1 MSLETGR
8 YDDAL
13 RETTIDSE
21 TSYHGLFLKVSR
33 DRVRVP
39 DGREAGRE
47 YVRHPGAVVIV
58 PVLPDGRLLVE
69 HQFRYPLRRVF
80 VEFPAGKIDPG
91 ETIEACARRELEEE
105 AGYVATGWRHL
116 GVMHPCIGYSDERIE
131 VFLASGLRQVGQR
144 LDEGEFL
151 ELDALTPG
159 DFAAAVHAGRITDGK
174 SITAFFLA
182 QPFLAGVFGPT
193 GASPR
198 PA

>member
-1 MSLETGR
+1 MPLETGQ
-8 YDDAL
+8 YDERL
-13 RETTIDSE
+13 RETAIDSE
-21 TSYHGLFLKVSR
+21 TSYRGAFLRVSR
-33 DRVRVP
+33 DRVRTP
-39 DGREAGRE
+39 DGAEAGRE
-47 YVRHPGAVVIV
+47 YVCHPGAVVIV
-58 PVLPDGRLLVE
+58 PILPDGRLLVE

-105 AGYVATGWRHL
+105 AGFTAQAWRHL

-131 VFLASGLRQVGQR
+131 VFLASGLQSVGQR

-151 ELDALTPG
+151 ELDAVTPA
-159 DFAAAVHAGRITDGK
+159 DFVAAVREGRITDGK

-182 QPFLAGVFGPT
+182 QPFL
-193 GASPR
+193 